1 MISKLQVSDTNFL
14 KNGLSPGL
22 RKRERRKKGISPIIE
37 LPNNRFESA
46 ARKTRAA
53 HPERSAHG
61 GISGFNA
68 FSEFPG
74 LSMKNT
80 KIELRDYLQVLIHR
94 FLNTKSVYQELKRIH
109 GWKTPA
115 RIEAYNLGAYSF
127 ELAEYSLFRIVLVEI
142 AALLSNREER
152 SVIDWLK
159 KAREHARSLEPTRYR
174 PTDRG
179 SARQAMNEKTY
190 RALIEQHEDRLAA
203 RKDVIDRI
211 KAWRDKAIAH
221 LDRVYFDSPQALDEQ
236 YPLTYPD
243 IDRITDEVSEIL
255 RKPTAVCL
263 GQICVW
269 RF

>member
-1 MISKLQVSDTNFL
+1 
-14 KNGLSPGL
+14 
-22 RKRERRKKGISPIIE
+22 
-37 LPNNRFESA
+37 
-46 ARKTRAA
+46 
-53 HPERSAHG
+53 
-61 GISGFNA
+61 
-68 FSEFPG
+68 
-74 LSMKNT
+74 MKNP

-94 FLNTKSVYQELKRIH
+94 FLNTKSLYQELKRIH

-179 SARQAMNEKTY
+179 SARQAINEKTY

-221 LDRVYFDSPQALDEQ
+221 LGRVYFDSPQALDEK

-243 IDRITDEVSEIL
+243 IDRIMDEVSEIL
-255 RKPTAVCL
+255 RKHHSCL
-263 GQICVW
+263 LGADLRMEILSTRNVDSVLNYARAFQRVRKDRVLIKKGFRPVTYLTDDYEMSS
-269 RF
+269 R